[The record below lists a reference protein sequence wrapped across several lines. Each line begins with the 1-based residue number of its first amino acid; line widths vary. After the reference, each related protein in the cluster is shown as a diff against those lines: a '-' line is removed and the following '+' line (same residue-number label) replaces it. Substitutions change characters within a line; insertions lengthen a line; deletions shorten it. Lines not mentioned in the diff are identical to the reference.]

1 MYLLGNPYVHGSHIS
16 LSPSPPLTQTH
27 ICGLGSTRIKVSPQI
42 RLFIYF
48 SGYMIFPIIWRQKL
62 HYDLSNTMHVA
73 TQAHMILR
81 RFVVLNWM
89 HDNKEYI

>member
-1 MYLLGNPYVHGSHIS
+1 
-16 LSPSPPLTQTH
+16 
-27 ICGLGSTRIKVSPQI
+27 
-42 RLFIYF
+42 
-48 SGYMIFPIIWRQKL
+48 MIFPIIWRQKL